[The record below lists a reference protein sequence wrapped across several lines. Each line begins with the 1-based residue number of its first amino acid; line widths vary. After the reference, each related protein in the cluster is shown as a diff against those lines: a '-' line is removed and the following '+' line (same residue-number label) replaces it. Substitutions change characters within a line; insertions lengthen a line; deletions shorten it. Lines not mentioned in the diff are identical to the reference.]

1 MTVKVGTCA
10 FADHDSF
17 YPRSIPR
24 QSYLEY
30 YARYFSVV
38 EIDSTFYGHL
48 RSGTWERWLSLV
60 PRGFT
65 FHVKAHG
72 AMTLHVRD
80 LSQADRR
87 DIASTFIANL
97 SPVRESGQ
105 LGLILLQFPP
115 WYRATREN
123 VQVVERVVDACR
135 PMDVAVEFRERSW
148 FATPERTEKTL
159 DWLRGLDAVHV
170 ICDEPQVGNRC
181 VPLVVQS
188 TSHRRAILRMHGR
201 NEKMWNAPGLSSS
214 KERFDYRYT
223 KDELSTL
230 LPSVAQLEETVSQTH
245 ILMNNNSNNDAV
257 WNAFDWMELLGQTA
271 VKRPLLDDS
280 QQLFLW

>member
-1 MTVKVGTCA
+1 
-10 FADHDSF
+10 
-17 YPRSIPR
+17 
-24 QSYLEY
+24 
-30 YARYFSVV
+30 
-38 EIDSTFYGHL
+38 
-48 RSGTWERWLSLV
+48 
-60 PRGFT
+60 
-65 FHVKAHG
+65 
-72 AMTLHVRD
+72 MTLHVRD